1 MKKLNLADSSISNYI
16 SLPAVAVGSG
26 NLTLALIMKEKYIAC
41 FLMLLTWDD
50 MRRFDY
56 AYKQFQLPA
65 NANLTEFIRRIDYPT
80 IEFSTNGK
88 NIPNV
93 KLTDHLWWDQ

>member
-1 MKKLNLADSSISNYI
+1 MKKLNLADSSITNYI
-16 SLPAVAVGSG
+16 SRPAVAVGSG
-26 NLTLALIMKEKYIAC
+26 SLTLALIMKEKYIAC
-41 FLMLLTWDD
+41 FLMPVTWDD

-65 NANLTEFIRRIDYPT
+65 NANLSEFIRRIDYPT

-88 NIPNV
+88 NVPNV